1 MRSNSELIYHLINKG
16 ALSSSNIT
24 EAFEKIDRAYFV
36 GDADAHD
43 VYGDY
48 PLSIGKGQTIS
59 QPTTVAMMLEMLDA
73 QKGDKV
79 LDIGSGSGW
88 TTALL
93 AYLVGEEGSVI
104 GMERVEELVTFGR
117 ANLAK
122 FGFKNAQIIHAGTQL
137 GFPHKTFNRILVS
150 AGAEEFPHEL
160 AQQLKIGGKLV
171 IPIRSSI
178 YEISKLENG
187 ELKAVEHYGFSFV
200 PLIVEK

>member
-1 MRSNSELIYHLINKG
+1 MHSNSELINHLINKG
-16 ALSSSNIT
+16 VLNCSNIT
-24 EAFEKIDRAYFV
+24 EAFEHVDRAYFV
-36 GDADAHD
+36 GDAHGSD

-73 QKGDKV
+73 QKGQKV

-93 AYLVGEEGSVI
+93 AYIVGEEGSVV
-104 GMERVEELVTFGR
+104 GVERVEELVALGR

-122 FGFKNAQIIHAGTQL
+122 LDFKNAQITHAGTYL
-137 GFPHKTFNRILVS
+137 GSPNETFDRILVS
-150 AGAEEFPHEL
+150 AAAEEFPHEL
-160 AQQLKIGGKLV
+160 THQLKIGGKLV
-171 IPIRSSI
+171 IPIQNSI
-178 YEISKLENG
+178 YEIAKMKNG

-200 PLIVEK
+200 PLIV